1 MSRSLRARTYLL
13 TGILTA
19 IPLLITVLVFD
30 FVVGLLSRFGTPWV
44 KTLSKALS
52 EHSPQA
58 ASWLV
63 HPWFQ
68 NALSVLVTLAALYV
82 LGWFASKVVGRRLV
96 GAFDA
101 LMERLPMIK
110 TVYGATKKLVNTLN
124 TKPDKVQRVVLI
136 DFPSPEMKTIGFVTR
151 VLKDKST
158 GRELAAVYVP
168 TTPNPTSGYV
178 EIVPV
183 DKLTPTDWNFEQAM
197 SFIVSGGS
205 VAPDTVDYEAV
216 ATMLVKDKTA
226 PIASPAVG
234 PSGSGN
240 GK

>member
-1 MSRSLRARTYLL
+1 MSRPLRARTYLL
-13 TGILTA
+13 TGTLTA

-30 FVVGLLSRFGTPWV
+30 FVLGLLSRFGTPWAR
-44 KTLSKALS
+44 TLAKALS

-58 ASWLV
+58 AQWLV

-68 NALSVLVTLAALYV
+68 NALSVLFTLAALYV
-82 LGWFASKVVGRRLV
+82 LGWLASKVLGRRLV
-96 GAFDA
+96 AAFDA
-101 LMERLPMIK
+101 VMERLPMIK

-151 VLKDKST
+151 ILADERT
-158 GRELAAVYVP
+158 GEELAAVYVP

-183 DKLTPTDWNFEQAM
+183 RKLTPTDWSLEQAM

-205 VAPDTVDYEAV
+205 VAPESVAYSAAPEAPGKPV
-216 ATMLVKDKTA
+216 TA
-226 PIASPAVG
+226 P
-234 PSGSGN
+234 
-240 GK
+240 